1 MWAGQTP
8 ADAST
13 AGVRRAGRMK
23 GRNAEPQ
30 VQFDVRFF
38 FFFLMSDSWT
48 VRVGHTQRLSSP
60 ASHFFM

>member
-38 FFFLMSDSWT
+38 FFFFNVRFLDRESWT
-48 VRVGHTQRLSSP
+48 HPEAV
-60 ASHFFM
+60 

>member
-30 VQFDVRFF
+30 VQFGVRFF
-38 FFFLMSDSWT
+38 FFFFNVRFLDRESWT
-48 VRVGHTQRLSSP
+48 HPEAV
-60 ASHFFM
+60 